1 MFFVPGLA
9 LAIALTPTAARF
21 PCSGPDSL
29 PSASLFSDAIR
40 AETGLVGWSEVSGE
54 PVTSP
59 EISPP
64 ADTLPNHAGSRPS
77 AVAGP
82 VLSAT
87 FPRVALELPQA
98 DTAPGGRPRATQYSQ
113 GYYTRLAIHRYASYA
128 TLPLFVTEFIIGEK
142 LYRNDTTASDGLR
155 GAHSAV
161 ALAIGGLFAINT
173 VTGGWNFW
181 QSRHDPEGRTRRT
194 IHSLLMFVSDA
205 GFLATAATAPERERE
220 RGGVV
225 IRPPGDKNLHR
236 NLAIASFSTALVGY
250 AMMLIWK

>member
-1 MFFVPGLA
+1 MFFGLA
-9 LAIALTPTAARF
+9 LALVLAPPAAPSPCLTPDSTPTAR
-21 PCSGPDSL
+21 
-29 PSASLFSDAIR
+29 FSDALH
-40 AETGLVGWSEVSGE
+40 AETGLVVA
-54 PVTSP
+54 
-59 EISPP
+59 P
-64 ADTLPNHAGSRPS
+64 APCLEQVMPLELSPS
-77 AVAGP
+77 AAGADDRAAPPTPAGP
-82 VLSAT
+82 VIAAG

-98 DTAPGGRPRATQYSQ
+98 DTPSTGRPRASQYSQ

-142 LYRNDTTASDGLR
+142 LYRNDSTSSSGLR

-161 ALAIGGLFAINT
+161 ALAIGGLFAVNT

-205 GFLATAATAPERERE
+205 GFLATAATAPGHERE
-220 RGGVV
+220 RGGVL
-225 IRPPGDKNLHR
+225 IPPNGDKNLHR

-250 AMMLIWK
+250 AMMLVWK